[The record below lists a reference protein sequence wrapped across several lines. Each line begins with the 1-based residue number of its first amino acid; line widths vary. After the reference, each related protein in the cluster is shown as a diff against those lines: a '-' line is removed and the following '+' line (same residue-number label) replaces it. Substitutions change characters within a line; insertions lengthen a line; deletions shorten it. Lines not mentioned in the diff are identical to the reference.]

1 MAEESK
7 TARVDL
13 SQLAWIPDV
22 DLDGSLMK
30 EVEITIRGE
39 SEKRLAYIG
48 NGEHPN
54 VYTKDGNI
62 IGKLNYEG
70 SGIYLAYD
78 FSRK

>member
-30 EVEITIRGE
+30 EVEITLGE
-39 SEKRLAYIG
+39 TQKIFAYIG

-62 IGKLNYEG
+62 IGKLNYNG

-78 FSRK
+78 FSKK